1 MRHDCLPPAAAHLYC
16 NPGPLGLFAYG
27 MTACSLMFVNM
38 SWAGAK
44 FTSAVIGFGF
54 AYAGL
59 TQWVAGV
66 MEAIRGNTFGAT
78 GERPSQHMRNRL

>member
-1 MRHDCLPPAAAHLYC
+1 
-16 NPGPLGLFAYG
+16 